1 MKTRLDDSRWLTPGE
16 RDQAIGCIIRADLL
30 KWDNSRKLPLKMGGT
45 TDIYAN
51 LRNMRSKPQ
60 AIRQLGELYAN
71 ALRRLD
77 IDRIVEV
84 PEAVSPLAGH
94 ISAITGIPLVTV
106 REEIKA
112 GRVTT
117 GRFVGDLKPGDRVAI
132 IDDVITDGASKLTA
146 LSELRSAGAEVVAIV
161 VLVDRQQ
168 GWKKKFSEAGFS
180 DINVWAGMTLHD
192 IRKYLVTNGL
202 MQRCDPAVEAKNPFI
217 MALDGGKHWEDFLP
231 VLDRLRPSGCILKAN
246 DLLFVGDLNQV
257 ISDLSVYGR
266 VMVDPKWHDIP
277 NTVANYCR
285 RLHQSPPWGVTVHA
299 SGGSEMI
306 KAAVKALEGT
316 KTIVLAITVLTS
328 LKDECHDIYGRQP
341 LQQVDDLAALAWHAG
356 ARGFVCSAEEA
367 SMLRAKYPEATIVV
381 PGLRSPDKSAD
392 DQKRVATFAAAK
404 EAGASHFVG
413 GRQFLT
419 SPDPVAEVL
428 RVMKEE
434 LHIEA

>member
-16 RDQAIGCIIRADLL
+16 RDQAIGCILRADLL
-30 KWDNSRKLPLKMGGT
+30 KWDNARKLPLKMGGT

-51 LRNMRSKPQ
+51 LRNMRSQPH
-60 AIRQLGELYAN
+60 AIRQLGKLYAN

-77 IDRIVEV
+77 IARIVEV

-94 ISAITGIPLVTV
+94 ISAILGIPLVTV
-106 REEIKA
+106 REEAKA

-132 IDDVITDGASKLTA
+132 IDDVITDGASKVTA
-146 LSELRSAGAEVVAIV
+146 LTELRAAGAEVAAIV

-168 GWKKKFSEAGFS
+168 GWKKKLTELGFG
-180 DINVWAGMTLHD
+180 DIDVWAGMSLHD

-202 MQRCDPAVEAKNPFI
+202 MQRCDPAIEAKNPFI
-217 MALDGGKHWEDFLP
+217 MALDGGNHWEDFLP
-231 VLDRLRPSGCILKAN
+231 VLDRLRPMGCILKAN
-246 DLLFVGDLNQV
+246 DLLFNGNLNEV
-257 ISDLSVYGR
+257 IADLSIYGR

-285 RLHQSPPWGVTVHA
+285 RLRQTPPWGVTVHA

-341 LQQVDDLAALAWHAG
+341 LQQVDDLAALAWNAG
-356 ARGFVCSAEEA
+356 ARGFVCSAEEVP
-367 SMLRAKYPEATIVV
+367 MLRAKYPEATIVV
-381 PGLRSPDKSAD
+381 PGLRSPDKAAD

-404 EAGASHFVG
+404 VAGASYFVG
-413 GRQFLT
+413 GRQFLN
-419 SPDPVAEVL
+419 SPDPVVEIL

-434 LHIEA
+434 LSIEV